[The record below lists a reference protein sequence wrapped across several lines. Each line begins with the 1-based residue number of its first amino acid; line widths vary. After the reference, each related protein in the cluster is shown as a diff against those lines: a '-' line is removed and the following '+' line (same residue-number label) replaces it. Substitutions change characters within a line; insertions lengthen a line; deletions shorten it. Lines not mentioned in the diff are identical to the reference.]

1 VSELGDS
8 TAVAERVIAGDRN
21 ALSQAITLIEST
33 REPDQERAEAL
44 LEALAPHAG
53 GGHRVGISGVPG
65 VGKSTLIDNLGSWLV
80 EQGHRVA
87 VLAVDPSSTVS
98 GGSILGDKTHMTR
111 LAGLDGAYI
120 RPSPSAQTLGGV
132 GTRTREGM
140 LLCEA
145 AGYDIVLVETVG
157 VGQSETL
164 VAEMVDTFVV
174 LMLAGGGDELQG
186 IKKGILE
193 LADIVAVNK
202 ADGDNMPRA
211 RAAVTEYS
219 SALRYSRRSGDA
231 WTGGNRGTPGSNHR
245 ERRAGTPPTAAT
257 GELDVG
263 PRGRDPA
270 TRLPPRRRF
279 HWRAGRGRT
288 TGADRRVLSA
298 ESGAPVAVRGTRY
311 AVTVGETTNRAS
323 VTEARF
329 CSLFLLPPRG

>member
-1 VSELGDS
+1 MSEPGDS
-8 TAVAERVIAGDRN
+8 ASVAERIIAGDRN

-33 REPDQERAEAL
+33 RDVDQQRAEEL

-53 GGHRVGISGVPG
+53 GSQRVGISGVPG
-65 VGKSTLIDNLGSWLV
+65 VGKSTLIDYLGSWLV

-111 LAGLDGAYI
+111 LASLDGAYI

-145 AGYDIVLVETVG
+145 AGYDIVLIETVG

-202 ADGDNMPRA
+202 ADGDNVPRA
-211 RAAVTEYS
+211 REAVTEYS
-219 SALRYSRRSGDA
+219 GALRYSRRSGDA
-231 WTGGNRGTPGSNHR
+231 WTPKAMLSSGRTGDGLPELWAAIEEHR
-245 ERRAGTPPTAAT
+245 EAIAAS
-257 GELDVG
+257 GELD
-263 PRGRDPA
+263 
-270 TRLPPRRRF
+270 RRRQRQRVSWMWGLVEETLLRDF
-279 HWRAGRGRT
+279 RRAVAT
-288 TGADRRVLSA
+288 TGML
-298 ESGAPVAVRGTRY
+298 
-311 AVTVGETTNRAS
+311 AS
-323 VTEARF
+323 VEQKVIAGECTPRTAAREL
-329 CSLFLLPPRG
+329 LFGEPGEGD

>member
-1 VSELGDS
+1 MSEAGGS
-8 TAVAERVIAGDRN
+8 TSAAERIVAGDRN
-21 ALSQAITLIEST
+21 ALSRAITLIEST
-33 REPDQERAEAL
+33 RDVDQERAEAL
-44 LEALAPHAG
+44 VESLAPHAG
-53 GGHRVGISGVPG
+53 GSHRVGISGVPG
-65 VGKSTLIDNLGSWLV
+65 VGKSTLIDTLGFRLV

-98 GGSILGDKTHMTR
+98 GGSILADKTHMTR
-111 LAGLDGAYI
+111 LANLDNAYI

-202 ADGDNMPRA
+202 ADGENLPRA
-211 RAAVTEYS
+211 REAVTEYS

-231 WTGGNRGTPGSNHR
+231 WTPKAMLTSGRTGEGLPELWATIEEHR
-245 ERRAGTPPTAAT
+245 AAITASGELEHRRQRQRVSWMWGLVEETLLRDFRRAVA
-257 GELDVG
+257 
-263 PRGRDPA
+263 
-270 TRLPPRRRF
+270 
-279 HWRAGRGRT
+279 T
-288 TGADRRVLSA
+288 TGLLASVEQKVLAGEATPRSA
-298 ESGAPVAVRGTRY
+298 ARELLFGAPP
-311 AVTVGETTNRAS
+311 
-323 VTEARF
+323 EAE
-329 CSLFLLPPRG
+329 

>member
-231 WTGGNRGTPGSNHR
+231 WTPKAMLSSGRTGDGLPELWAAIEEHR
-245 ERRAGTPPTAAT
+245 EAITASGELERRRQRQRVSWMWGLVEETLLRDFRRAVASTGVLAEVEQQVLT
-257 GELDVG
+257 GEFS
-263 PRGRDPA
+263 
-270 TRLPPRRRF
+270 PRRAARQL
-279 HWRAGRGRT
+279 
-288 TGADRRVLSA
+288 LSG
-298 ESGAPVAVRGTRY
+298 EPDTR
-311 AVTVGETTNRAS
+311 
-323 VTEARF
+323 
-329 CSLFLLPPRG
+329 

>member
-1 VSELGDS
+1 MSETGDS
-8 TAVAERVIAGDRN
+8 AAVAERIVAGDRR

-33 REPDQERAEAL
+33 RDVDQERAEAL

-53 GGHRVGISGVPG
+53 GSHRVGISGVPG
-65 VGKSTLIDNLGSWLV
+65 VGKSTLIDNLGCWLV
-80 EQGHRVA
+80 EQGHRIA

-111 LAGLDGAYI
+111 LAGLESAYI

-145 AGYDIVLVETVG
+145 AGYDIVLIETVG
-157 VGQSETL
+157 VGQSEML

-193 LADIVAVNK
+193 HADLVAVNK
-202 ADGDNMPRA
+202 ADGDNLAHA
-211 RAAVTEYS
+211 RTAVTEYS

-231 WTGGNRGTPGSNHR
+231 WSPRAMLTSGRTGEGLPELWAAIEEHQAALRASGEL
-245 ERRAGTPPTAAT
+245 ERRRQRQRVSWMWGLVEETLLRDFRRAVAAT
-257 GELDVG
+257 G
-263 PRGRDPA
+263 
-270 TRLPPRRRF
+270 
-279 HWRAGRGRT
+279 
-288 TGADRRVLSA
+288 VL
-298 ESGAPVAVRGTRY
+298 
-311 AVTVGETTNRAS
+311 AS
-323 VTEARF
+323 VEQKVLAGEVTPRCAAREL
-329 CSLFLLPPRG
+329 LFGEPDTPRTPKD

>member
-1 VSELGDS
+1 MSEPAGPES
-8 TAVAERVIAGDRN
+8 VAERIIAGNRN

-33 REPDQERAEAL
+33 READQERAEAL

-53 GGHRVGISGVPG
+53 GSHRVGVSGVPG
-65 VGKSTLIDNLGSWLV
+65 VGKSTLIDSLGSWLV

-111 LAGLDGAYI
+111 LASLDDAYI

-145 AGYDIVLVETVG
+145 AGYDIVLIETVG

-202 ADGDNMPRA
+202 ADGDNVPRA
-211 RAAVTEYS
+211 REAVTEYS
-219 SALRYSRRSGDA
+219 GALRYSRRAGDA
-231 WTGGNRGTPGSNHR
+231 WMPRAMLSSGRTGEGLPELWASIVEHR
-245 ERRAGTPPTAAT
+245 AAITASGELERRRQRQRLSWMWGLVEETLLRDFRRAVAAAGLLAAVEQKVISGDLTPRSAAR
-257 GELDVG
+257 ELMFGSFDT
-263 PRGRDPA
+263 P
-270 TRLPPRRRF
+270 
-279 HWRAGRGRT
+279 
-288 TGADRRVLSA
+288 
-298 ESGAPVAVRGTRY
+298 
-311 AVTVGETTNRAS
+311 
-323 VTEARF
+323 
-329 CSLFLLPPRG
+329 

>member
-1 VSELGDS
+1 VSEPGDS
-8 TAVAERVIAGDRN
+8 AAAAERIIAGDRN

-33 REPDQERAEAL
+33 RDVDQERAEAL

-53 GGHRVGISGVPG
+53 GSHRVGISGVPG

-80 EQGHRVA
+80 EHGHRVA

-98 GGSILGDKTHMTR
+98 GGSILGDKTHMSR
-111 LAGLDGAYI
+111 LAGLDAAYI

-145 AGYDIVLVETVG
+145 AGYDIVLIETVG
-157 VGQSETL
+157 VGQSEVL

-202 ADGDNMPRA
+202 ADGDNVSRA
-211 RAAVTEYS
+211 REAVTEYS
-219 SALRYSRRSGDA
+219 AALRYSRRSGDA
-231 WTGGNRGTPGSNHR
+231 WTPKAMLSSGRTGEGLAELWATIAEHR
-245 ERRAGTPPTAAT
+245 EAITTSGELGRRRQRQRVSWMWGLVEEALLREFRRTVATAGLLASVEQKVLAGTVTPRSAARELMF
-257 GELDVG
+257 GEPG
-263 PRGRDPA
+263 E
-270 TRLPPRRRF
+270 
-279 HWRAGRGRT
+279 
-288 TGADRRVLSA
+288 A
-298 ESGAPVAVRGTRY
+298 E
-311 AVTVGETTNRAS
+311 
-323 VTEARF
+323 
-329 CSLFLLPPRG
+329 